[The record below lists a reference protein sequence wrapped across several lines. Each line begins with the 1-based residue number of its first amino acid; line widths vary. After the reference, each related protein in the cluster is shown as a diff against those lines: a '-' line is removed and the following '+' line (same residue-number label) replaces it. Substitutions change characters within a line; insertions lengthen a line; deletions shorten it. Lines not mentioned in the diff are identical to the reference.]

1 MGFVICKFTIF
12 MTNSVLLQRIK
23 TIYKQNC
30 GRFRS
35 LKKVISD
42 ISSYNDI
49 DILNIVATFAGQ
61 IKQIS

>member
-49 DILNIVATFAGQ
+49 DI
-61 IKQIS
+61 